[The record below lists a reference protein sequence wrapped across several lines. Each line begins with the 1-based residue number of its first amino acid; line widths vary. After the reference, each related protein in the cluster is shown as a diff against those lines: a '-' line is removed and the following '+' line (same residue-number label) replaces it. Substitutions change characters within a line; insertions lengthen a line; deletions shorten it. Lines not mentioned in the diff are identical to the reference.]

1 LKDSLIKT
9 LTGLKGNPRACVCTE
24 PLWGLSMNLCLPYA
38 SVYMLAIGLND
49 SQVGLVATVYMLSQV
64 VFAFFSGPVTDK
76 MGRRKSTAVFDFI
89 AWCLPCL
96 IWWRAVNFWFF
107 FAAALLNGTMK
118 ITQNS
123 WDCLLVEDADKEKIT
138 GIYSLVWVCAHLS
151 ALLAPLSSILVSRL
165 TLVPAIRI
173 LYINA
178 FVLMSVKIVVLY
190 TFSRETGRGIIR
202 IEETRG
208 KSVFSVAAGY
218 GGVFRLILKSRATI
232 FSLVI
237 AVLVGVVGMINTT
250 FWQVIV
256 NKKLIVAEA
265 LLPVFSALR
274 SVVAIAFLFLAAPL
288 IKGLL
293 KMPLLTGFAC
303 YFAGQAILILTPLD
317 GALKY
322 IMLCVSLIFDGFG
335 SAAVM
340 MLSTSLLALSV
351 NPEER
356 ARVMAI
362 LHMIIMAATSPFG
375 WIGGILSSLSRNL
388 PFALNLFLLAVGFGI
403 TLIFYRKDPNEAGR
417 VEGAGLE

>member
-64 VFAFFSGPVTDK
+64 VFAFFSGPITDK

-89 AWCLPCL
+89 AWCLPCI

-123 WDCLLVEDADKEKIT
+123 WDCLLVEDAEKDKIT
-138 GIYSLVWVCAHLS
+138 GIYSLVWVCANLS
-151 ALLAPLSSILVSRL
+151 ALLAPISSIIVSRL

-178 FVLMSVKIVVLY
+178 FILMTVKIVVLY

-202 IEETRG
+202 LEETRG
-208 KSVFSVAAGY
+208 KSVFSIAAGY
-218 GGVFRLILKSRATI
+218 GGVFALILKSRATI

-256 NKKLIVAEA
+256 NKKLLVAES

-288 IKGLL
+288 IKSFL

-303 YFAGQAILILTPLD
+303 YFAGQAILILAPVD

-322 IMLCVSLIFDGFG
+322 VMLCVSLIFDGFG
-335 SAAVM
+335 SGSLA
-340 MLSTSLLALSV
+340 MLSTSLLALNV

-362 LHMIIMAATSPFG
+362 LHMLIMAATSPFG
-375 WIGGILSSLSRNL
+375 WIGGILSSFSRNL
-388 PFALNLFLLAVGFGI
+388 PFVLNLFLMVVGFCI
-403 TLIFYRKDPNEAGR
+403 TLIFYRKEPDEAGR
-417 VEGAGLE
+417 GETASLQ

>member
-38 SVYMLAIGLND
+38 SVYMLAIGLDD

-64 VFAFFSGPVTDK
+64 VFAFFSGPITDK

-123 WDCLLVEDADKEKIT
+123 WDCLLVEDADKDKIT

-151 ALLAPLSSILVSRL
+151 ALLAPISSILVSRL

-178 FVLMSVKIVVLY
+178 FVLMTVKIVVLY
-190 TFSRETGRGIIR
+190 SFSRETGRGIIR

-208 KSVFSVAAGY
+208 KSIFSIAAGY
-218 GGVFRLILKSRATI
+218 GGVLKLILKSRATI

-237 AVLVGVVGMINTT
+237 AVLVGIVGMINTT

-256 NKKLIVAEA
+256 NKKLLVAPS
-265 LLPVFSALR
+265 LLPFFSALR

-288 IKGLL
+288 IKRLL
-293 KMPLLTGFAC
+293 KMPLLMGFVF
-303 YFAGQAILILTPLD
+303 YFAGQAILILAPLE

-322 IMLCVSLIFDGFG
+322 IMLCVSLVFDGFG
-335 SAAVM
+335 SGSLM
-340 MLSTSLLALSV
+340 MLSTSLLAINV

-362 LHMIIMAATSPFG
+362 LHMLIMVATSPFG
-375 WIGGILSSLSRNL
+375 WIGGILSSLSRNF
-388 PFALNLFLLAVGFGI
+388 PFVLNLFLLAVGFCI
-403 TLIFYRKDPNEAGR
+403 TMVFYRGHSDEAGR
-417 VEGAGLE
+417 DEAAGLE

>member
-1 LKDSLIKT
+1 LENSLIKT
-9 LTGLKGNPRACVCTE
+9 LTGLKGNPRACVYTE

-76 MGRRKSTAVFDFI
+76 LGRRKSTAIFDFV
-89 AWCLPCL
+89 AWCIPCL

-123 WDCLLVEDADKEKIT
+123 WDCLLVEDAEKDKIT
-138 GIYSLVWVCAHLS
+138 SIYSLVWVCANLS
-151 ALLAPLSSILVSRL
+151 ALLAPISSIIVSRL

-178 FVLMSVKIVVLY
+178 FILMTLKLILLY
-190 TFSRETGRGIIR
+190 VFSRETGRGIIR
-202 IEETRG
+202 LEETRG
-208 KSVFSVAAGY
+208 KSVFSIAAGY
-218 GGVFRLILKSRATI
+218 GGVFALILKSRATI

-237 AVLVGVVGMINTT
+237 AVLVGVVGMINST

-256 NKKLIVAEA
+256 NKKLLVTES
-265 LLPVFSALR
+265 LLPFFSALR

-293 KMPLLTGFAC
+293 KMPLLSGFAF
-303 YFAGQAILILTPLD
+303 YFAGQAILILAPLD
-317 GALKY
+317 GVLKY
-322 IMLCVSLIFDGFG
+322 VMLCVSLVFDGFG
-335 SAAVM
+335 SGSLA
-340 MLSTSLLALSV
+340 MLSTSLLALNV

-375 WIGGILSSLSRNL
+375 WIGGMLSSISRNL
-388 PFALNLFLLAVGFGI
+388 PFALNLFLLAAGFGI
-403 TLIFYRKDPNEAGR
+403 TLIFYRGHSGEAGR
-417 VEGAGLE
+417 AEASGLE